1 MKIKFVKEEH
11 VTILLEYL
19 DAPGVVLLFPAARKE
34 AARLGIEDGDCTPD
48 DYDFG
53 GEADVW
59 AELVV
64 RPDHHLLTHMDPEK
78 QPTGGATPKEE

>member
-1 MKIKFVKEEH
+1 MRIKFVKEEH
-11 VTILLEYL
+11 VDILLEYL
-19 DAPGVVLLFPAARKE
+19 DAPGVVLLFPSARGE

-59 AELVV
+59 VDLVID
-64 RPDHHLLTHMDPEK
+64 PNHYLLTHMDPEE
-78 QPTGGATPKEE
+78 QPTSDATSKEE